1 MAKPIPPAQKPTPE
15 QPLRSLDDIDVERG
29 VKKVKALRKK
39 FSKAIDDPDMREAMA
54 RYIQDLLRDDG
65 RP

>member
-1 MAKPIPPAQKPTPE
+1 MLFLMMIN
-15 QPLRSLDDIDVERG
+15 RG
-29 VKKVKALRKK
+29 LKALRKK